1 MRGKRY
7 DRKQDEEDNVITE
20 ITMRRLHEENYKYFD
35 ELQLQKHFNYKNI
48 NMYAIIISILS
59 SIGAFLWHK

>member
-48 NMYAIIISILS
+48 NMYAIIISIL
-59 SIGAFLWHK
+59 IGAFLWHK